1 MQSHNRFHEWSC
13 QVSHIISLFNI
24 FIFVALQDLCD
35 DDFVVSFHIFLQF
48 HCVLIWMWNKNYTLH
63 AKLCCD
69 AAKAFTRV
77 SFDTCSFAPM
87 YLHLCEHIVT
97 LVLTHEVMLTATYSH
112 LMTEWPSFS
121 YLLELCIHVIYLQ
134 LLSHIVIVCLNESG
148 SVHTLHR
155 TASILVSDQI
165 NRHSCLIRDRF
176 LFDKLSDDYKLFM

>member
-112 LMTEWPSFS
+112 WMTFFLIFIRIMYTRNLLAVIIPYCHSLFEWKWQCAHTAQDRIYP
-121 YLLELCIHVIYLQ
+121 CI
-134 LLSHIVIVCLNESG
+134 
-148 SVHTLHR
+148 R
-155 TASILVSDQI
+155 SD
-165 NRHSCLIRDRF
+165 
-176 LFDKLSDDYKLFM
+176 K